1 MKTAFYIV
9 ALVAFS
15 ALMLSPK
22 IPENYPPRLVLK
34 QRREIVY
41 KEQKINALIR
51 QVEYTLAIDSIM
63 IKQSK

>member
-15 ALMLSPK
+15 ALMLTPK
-22 IPENYPPRLVLK
+22 SAPIYPPKAVLE

-41 KEQKINALIR
+41 KEQKINSLIR
-51 QVEYTLAIDSIM
+51 QVEYTLAIDSIL

>member
-15 ALMLSPK
+15 ALMLTPK
-22 IPENYPPRLVLK
+22 APPIYPPKAVLE

-41 KEQKINALIR
+41 KEQKINSLIR
-51 QVEYTLAIDSIM
+51 QVEYTLAIDSIL